1 MTTEYDKGYA
11 MGYRVATLDAS
22 RRTLNGPC
30 STLRE
35 EVKHVIRDMEEMR
48 AQGILYHREYN
59 WIRGIET
66 RLRNA
71 VADRSNATGEGRGI
85 PRTLDPIVGNLD
97 SGETE

>member
-1 MTTEYDKGYA
+1 MTEEYEKGYE

-71 VADRSNATGEGRGI
+71 VADTSNTH
-85 PRTLDPIVGNLD
+85 
-97 SGETE
+97 

>member
-1 MTTEYDKGYA
+1 MTDSRSTENAAPGGTCAAD
-11 MGYRVATLDAS
+11 
-22 RRTLNGPC
+22 C

-71 VADRSNATGEGRGI
+71 IADTSNMAITITSI
-85 PRTLDPIVGNLD
+85 PSAP
-97 SGETE
+97 